1 MASNSMELFF
11 VKSGDPAPP
20 GYKLLKPRGEEKIQ
34 PKYLTPFM
42 TQLIREFQH
51 LDRLATTREGM
62 EKLSENAKKFIE
74 TNQVQIYGKKKEK
87 NSAANT
93 EMEEE
98 VEYTGEE
105 SFAPEGYGAEIYA
118 KEQQEKA
125 AASAARKEARAE
137 AAAMAALT
145 GSMAGLSAPSGRAR
159 IFQEMRRI
167 ELYKTKAQA
176 LLDEARAV
184 ITTGSLE

>member
-1 MASNSMELFF
+1 
-11 VKSGDPAPP
+11 
-20 GYKLLKPRGEEKIQ
+20 
-34 PKYLTPFM
+34 
-42 TQLIREFQH
+42 
-51 LDRLATTREGM
+51 
-62 EKLSENAKKFIE
+62 
-74 TNQVQIYGKKKEK
+74 
-87 NSAANT
+87 
-93 EMEEE
+93 MEEE

-105 SFAPEGYGAEIYA
+105 SFAPEGYGAEIYE

-184 ITTGSLE
+184 ITTGSLELREKASEQYNFAEMSIDLADRALEKLRKNLGELGGKRKTHRRRRSTHRRKTYRR